1 MALSVVTQQQAK
13 ALTESQKSMIMKFTS
28 ECIKELGLPADHIL
42 TKAESMTGCKDALKH
57 LFNQEMAHRHTLMFI
72 NSDSITNFYFH
83 IFSTSLLFFYSNPI
97 L

>member
-1 MALSVVTQQQAK
+1 MIKTILVSSLIIMALSVVTQQQAK

-57 LFNQEMAHRHTLMFI
+57 LFNQEGGAQAYLDVYKFG
-72 NSDSITNFYFH
+72 
-83 IFSTSLLFFYSNPI
+83 
-97 L
+97 